1 MAEIQVQKKIMI
13 RGRLQKVWD
22 TVIGVNKYGWR
33 SNVLRIVVLNDSCF
47 EEYDT
52 EELITRFEITDYEK
66 NASLDLEFENAEW
79 FGHCTMLF
87 EEEDDYTVLEVILET
102 RSRKLTLAPILK
114 KTMEKRM
121 EQYLADLRYEIQTS

>member
-1 MAEIQVQKKIMI
+1 MAETQVQKKIMI

-33 SNVLRIVVLNDSCF
+33 SNVLRIIVLNDSCF

-52 EELITRFEITDYEK
+52 EELTTRFEITDYEK

-79 FGHCTMLF
+79 LGHCTMLF
-87 EEEDDYTVLEVILET
+87 EEEDDYTILEVILEA

>member
-1 MAEIQVQKKIMI
+1 MAEVQVQKKIMI

-87 EEEDDYTVLEVILET
+87 EEEDDYTILEVILEA

>member
-121 EQYLADLRYEIQTS
+121 EQYLADLRCEIQTS

>member
-1 MAEIQVQKKIMI
+1 MAETQVQKKIMI

-33 SNVLRIVVLNDSCF
+33 SNVLRIIVLNDSCF

-79 FGHCTMLF
+79 LGHCTMLF
-87 EEEDDYTVLEVILET
+87 EEEDDYTILEVILEA

>member
-79 FGHCTMLF
+79 LGHCTMLF